1 MGFENG
7 AYGTA
12 QGATDLANTFKGT
25 MMEILGSVERISR
38 ACNSLSGSWDDE
50 GLNDAQ
56 ELVNSV
62 NNAIKSNAQD
72 YAAVY
77 KAILAYADFLSR
89 H

>member
-1 MGFENG
+1 MAFENG

-12 QGATDLANTFKGT
+12 QGATELANTFKGT
-25 MMEILGSVERISR
+25 MMEILGSVDSISR

-50 GLNDAQ
+50 GLNEAQ
-56 ELVNSV
+56 EVVNSV
-62 NNAIKSNAQD
+62 NNAIKNNAED

-77 KAILAYADFLSR
+77 KAILAYAAFLSR